1 MKLPNL
7 LCPTHR
13 CELIRLGQKND
24 GGYTIPKKS
33 LENSKFIF
41 GFGLSDD
48 WSFEKD
54 FKNLSGAKVICYDLS
69 VNGKFWLIR
78 FCKDL
83 INMFLL
89 RKGILDSFKRFVTYF
104 RYKFFFDGKKTIHE
118 RKIIAPINQ
127 RIHGVNQSD
136 ITDLNQILSGKDN
149 FNFFL
154 KVDIEKHEYRILKQI
169 IKYQERLTGLVIE
182 FHDCDFHFEKI
193 KSFIDQFKL
202 QLVHIHVNN
211 YGDINASGFATVIE
225 LTFSPQSYNTTR
237 KKNDNKFPVI
247 GLDQPN
253 NKNRKDEPIVFE

>member
-1 MKLPNL
+1 MKLPNFL
-7 LCPTHR
+7 LPKFK

-24 GGYTIPKKS
+24 GGYAIPKKS
-33 LENSKFIF
+33 LENSKFVF
-41 GFGLSDD
+41 GVGLSDD

-54 FKNLSGAKVICYDLS
+54 FKKLSGAKVICYDLS
-69 VNGKFWLIR
+69 VNGRYWLIR

-89 RKGILDSFKRFVTYF
+89 RKGIFSSLKKFITYF
-104 RYKFFFDGKKTIHE
+104 RYKLFFDGRDKIHE
-118 RKIIAPINQ
+118 RKIIAPIDQ
-127 RIHGVNQSD
+127 RIYGVKQSD

-154 KVDIEKHEYRILKQI
+154 KVDIEKHEYRILEQI
-169 IKYQERLTGLVIE
+169 IRYQGRLTGLVIE

-193 KSFIDQFKL
+193 KSFINQFKL

-225 LTFSPQSYNTTR
+225 LTFSPQIYNTDR
-237 KKNDNKFPVI
+237 DENNNVFPVS

-253 NKNRKDEPIVFE
+253 NKLKKDELVVFE

>member
-1 MKLPNL
+1 MKLPNFL
-7 LCPTHR
+7 LPKFK

-24 GGYTIPKKS
+24 GGYAIPKKS
-33 LENSKFIF
+33 LENSKFVF

-54 FKNLSGAKVICYDLS
+54 FKKLSGAKVICYDLS
-69 VNGKFWLIR
+69 VNGRYWLIR

-89 RKGILDSFKRFVTYF
+89 RKGIFSSLKKFITYF
-104 RYKFFFDGKKTIHE
+104 RYKLFFDGRDKIHE
-118 RKIIAPINQ
+118 RKIIAPIDQ
-127 RIHGVNQSD
+127 RIHGVKQSD
-136 ITDLNQILSGKDN
+136 ITDLNKILSGKDN

-154 KVDIEKHEYRILKQI
+154 KVDIEKHEYRILEQI

-225 LTFSPQSYNTTR
+225 LTFSPQSYNTVR
-237 KKNDNKFPVI
+237 EKNDNEFPVI
-247 GLDQPN
+247 KLDQPN
-253 NKNRKDEPIVFE
+253 NKNMKDEPIIFE